1 MTPQDASAVRNFLL
15 PQIDDEMKTTR
26 RVLAAVPEDKADYK
40 PHETSMTAGDLAR
53 HIAFVEIW
61 FLEGVLKG
69 EFAAPDDSSMPSTI
83 AGVLEA
89 YDGQAP
95 ALLAKVRDL
104 TGEQLAQPVTFY
116 SWTLPRVAYLQFLQ
130 KHTIHHR
137 GQLSAYLRP
146 MGSRVPSIYG
156 GSADEP
162 MTTEAGA

>member
-1 MTPQDASAVRNFLL
+1 MTPQDASAVMNFLV
-15 PQIDDEMKTTR
+15 PQLHDELKTTR
-26 RVLAAVPEDKADYK
+26 RVLAAVPEDRADYTPDPK
-40 PHETSMTAGDLAR
+40 SMKARELTR

-61 FLEGVLKG
+61 FLESVLKG
-69 EFAAPDDSSMPSTI
+69 EFTEPDDKAMPDSI

-89 YDGQAP
+89 YDAQVP
-95 ALLAKVRDL
+95 ALLRKL
-104 TGEQLAQPVTFY
+104 KEISPEQAAQPVTFY

-146 MGSRVPSIYG
+146 MGAKVPSIYG